1 MSDLFLEGVTYISLG
16 VTSMSLGVAHVSVGA
31 IAMPR
36 GCKSFYFKSGT
47 GLSLADAPFLLSVQI
62 IETSILID

>member
-1 MSDLFLEGVTYISLG
+1 MSDLFLEGVTYIALG

-36 GCKSFYFKSGT
+36 GCKS
-47 GLSLADAPFLLSVQI
+47 
-62 IETSILID
+62 ERER